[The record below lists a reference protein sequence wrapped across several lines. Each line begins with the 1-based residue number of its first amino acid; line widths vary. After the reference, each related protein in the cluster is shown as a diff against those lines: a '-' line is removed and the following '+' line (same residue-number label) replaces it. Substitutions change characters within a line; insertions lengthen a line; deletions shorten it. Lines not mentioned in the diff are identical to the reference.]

1 MSNIFILK
9 QLNNPMS
16 THYQG
21 TTAEVRALDAF
32 IKLLRAAASVA
43 RHTRTVFAAAGL
55 TESQFGV
62 LEALFHLGPLTPRD
76 LGRKILKSPGNLTL
90 VLDNLVRQGLIV
102 RQPSADRRCR
112 PVALTPRG
120 HALVAKLLPR
130 HVRVVTAAFRG
141 LTAAE
146 QTRLAALCR
155 KLGLSLDPDSPSP
168 DRKSLASPPRPPH
181 DPDPGRVRKARST
194 RQSFDVPA
202 AIPRGG
208 NPSHPRRTP

>member
-1 MSNIFILK
+1 
-9 QLNNPMS
+9 MS

-43 RHTRTVFAAAGL
+43 RHTRTVFEAAGL

-62 LEALFHLGPLTPRD
+62 LEALFHLGPLTPGD

-120 HALVAKLLPR
+120 HALVARLLPR
-130 HVRVVTAAFRG
+130 HVQVVTAAFRG

-155 KLGLSLDPDSPSP
+155 KLGLSLDPYPPSP
-168 DRKSLASPPRPPH
+168 ERKSVASRPRPPH
-181 DPDPGRVRKARST
+181 GSDPGRVRQARSP
-194 RQSFDVPA
+194 RPSPHAPA

-208 NPSHPRRTP
+208 HPVHPRRTP